1 MKILNN
7 LKKSLCAIILSVCIF
22 FSSCTNTMVYAAEP
36 QMTTST
42 ITYQADDQFCVYI
55 PETIVVGE
63 PIQIS
68 AMDINIDPSKT
79 VRVGFSGFELNG
91 GITIY
96 NVNDP
101 QSTLIVYFIDESG
114 NLYSTENRT
123 IGFFSNGSS
132 GESFTFTSYV
142 DASTNTLAGQ
152 YTGSVS
158 FDIVCE

>member
-63 PIQIS
+63 SVQIS
-68 AMDINIDPSKT
+68 AMDINIDPSKS
-79 VRVGFSGFELNG
+79 VYVSFSGFELSG

-96 NVNDP
+96 NIHDS
-101 QSTLIVYFIDESG
+101 QSTLTVFFTDELG
-114 NLYSTENRT
+114 NLYDTNNRI
-123 IGFFSNGSS
+123 IGSFSN
-132 GESFTFTSYV
+132 ESEGTLLSFTSYV
-142 DASTNTLAGQ
+142 DATSSTIAGE
-152 YTGSVS
+152 YTGLVS
-158 FDIVCE
+158 FDIFCE

>member
-1 MKILNN
+1 MKFLNKI
-7 LKKSLCAIILSVCIF
+7 KKSLCAIILSVCIF

-36 QMTTST
+36 QMATST

-63 PIQIS
+63 PVQIS
-68 AMDINIDPSKT
+68 AMDINIDPSKV
-79 VRVGFSGFELNG
+79 VRVCFSGFELNG

-101 QSTLIVYFIDESG
+101 NSSLIVYFTDESG

-123 IGFFSNGSS
+123 IGYFSSGSS

-142 DASTNTLAGQ
+142 DASSNTLAGQ